1 MSNFFPTPTVLYVIG
16 ITLVT
21 LLIVILGL
29 SVYYYIKAKEI
40 APFLMR
46 LEDLLRKIAEAQ
58 NTLEEVKNEYREKQ
72 NQLAKAEKTIADSK
86 SAEAWLIANE
96 PKVNALKLEVET
108 EKQKLKDATDAYQKR
123 QTELDAVTQLVADK
137 NVDRK
142 RATELKDQMEIL
154 AARLGEEAK
163 SLETTIQ
170 AKTQRMK
177 DMEGE
182 IAKLLDIRNSLD
194 ALVKDLEKR
203 LERVETQLKEA
214 LELLDQKQRELVKTK
229 GALAEVQGEVNA
241 GKQVLAQAT
250 AQRASWDDCWKDLD
264 TPYIANYSLNKEVE
278 VDEMKWLSDFSRKLK
293 SHQIYFNERTIK
305 AFHTGLKCADISPLV
320 VLAGIS
326 GTGKSLLP
334 ELYACAL
341 GMNFLPVAV
350 QPRWDSPQDM
360 FGFYNYM
367 EGRYKATELSRLL
380 WQFDKYNNPDAEK
393 RFKEQIPMNLVL
405 LDEMNLARVE
415 YYFSDLLSKLE
426 TRRGLDPEIRERR
439 SKAEIEIECNASAS
453 TEQRRRLFVA
463 SNTLFV
469 GTMNEDE
476 STQTLSDKVVDRANI
491 LRFGRPQNL
500 GTKADK
506 AGFLK
511 ENPSYI
517 SHQNWTR
524 WHKRNDPRVA
534 ELKKLLAPL
543 NEDLEKI
550 GRPFAHRVWQ
560 AMEDYVALYPGPT
573 QNDFNASI
581 ADQIEMKILPKLN
594 GVELAMP
601 GFTDVKHSLEVIISK
616 VDDKEKALENAFR
629 ASAEDSHSS
638 FFKWRGVMR

>member
-1 MSNFFPTPTVLYVIG
+1 
-16 ITLVT
+16 
-21 LLIVILGL
+21 
-29 SVYYYIKAKEI
+29 
-40 APFLMR
+40 MR
-46 LEDLLRKIAEAQ
+46 LEDLLKRIAEAQ
-58 NTLEEVKNEYREKQ
+58 NTLETTKREIREKQ
-72 NQLAKAEKTIADSK
+72 DQLAKAEKVIADSK
-86 SAEAWLIANE
+86 AAESWLAENA
-96 PKVNALKLEVET
+96 PKVDALKIEVET

-123 QTELDAVTQLVADK
+123 QTELDAVTQLLADK
-137 NVDRK
+137 NVDLK
-142 RATELKDQMEIL
+142 RATELKDQMEIF

-170 AKTQRMK
+170 AKTQRMN
-177 DMEGE
+177 DLEGE
-182 IAKLLDIRNSLD
+182 IAKLLDIRNSID
-194 ALVKDLEKR
+194 AQVKDLEKR
-203 LERVETQLKEA
+203 LERVEKQLKE
-214 LELLDQKQRELVKTK
+214 ERDSLDRSQRELATTK
-229 GALAEVQGEVNA
+229 GELAEVQG
-241 GKQVLAQAT
+241 KQNEARRVVSEAEAH
-250 AQRASWDDCWKDLD
+250 RASSDDCWKDLD
-264 TPYIANYSLNKEVE
+264 TPYIANSSLPKEDP
-278 VDEMKWLSDFSRKLK
+278 VDEMKWLADFSSKLK

-350 QPRWDSPQDM
+350 QPRWDSPQDL

-380 WQFDKYNNPDAEK
+380 WQFDKYNNKAATK
-393 RFKEQIPMNLVL
+393 RFKDQIPMNLVL

-426 TRRGLDPEIRERR
+426 TRRGLDPEKPERR

-476 STQTLSDKVVDRANI
+476 STQTLSEKVVDRANI

-524 WHKRNDPRVA
+524 WHKRNDKRVA
-534 ELKKLLAPL
+534 ELKTVLAPL
-543 NEDLEKI
+543 NQDLEEI

-560 AMEDYVALYPGPT
+560 AMEDYVAFYPGTT

-581 ADQIEMKILPKLN
+581 ADQIEMKLLPKLN
-594 GVELAMP
+594 GVELDMP
-601 GFTDVKHSLEVIISK
+601 GFTKVKNSLEVIISK
-616 VDDKEKALENAFR
+616 VDDKALENAFR
-629 ASAEDSHSS
+629 VSAEASHSS